1 MQSGWR
7 PQNGHIEVVCGSMFS
22 GKTEELIRRLRRAQI
37 AKQKVVVFKPKIDNR
52 FHKEK
57 IVSHSNQ
64 EIHSIVIKDAEEIL
78 QHAVFAQVIGID
90 EAQFFDNNLIEIV
103 QNLADCGKRV
113 IIAGLD
119 MDYKA
124 VPFEPMPQLL
134 AIAED
139 ITKMHA
145 ICMRCGAP
153 ANYTY
158 RMTSSKERVVVGA
171 GEVYEARCRHCYESP
186 DEKDNMPAKEKKNEH
201 KSGNIEE

>member
-37 AKQKVVVFKPKIDNR
+37 AKQKVVVFKPKVDNR

-78 QHAVFAQVIGID
+78 HHAVFAQVIGID
-90 EAQFFDNNLIEIV
+90 EAQFFDTNLIEIV

-119 MDYKA
+119 MDYKGI
-124 VPFEPMPQLL
+124 PFEPLPQLL

-145 ICMRCGAP
+145 ICMRCGAQ

-171 GEVYEARCRHCYESP
+171 GEVYEARCRHCYEAP
-186 DEKDNMPAKEKKNEH
+186 DERDELRGKDYRNEQ
-201 KSGNIEE
+201 KAVNIEE

>member
-1 MQSGWR
+1 MNTGWR
-7 PQNGHIEVVCGSMFS
+7 PMNGHIEVVCGSMFS

-57 IVSHSNQ
+57 IVSHSKQ

-90 EAQFFDNNLIEIV
+90 EAQFFGNELIDIV
-103 QNLADCGKRV
+103 QSLADSGKRV

-119 MDYKA
+119 MDYRG

-134 AIAED
+134 AVAED

-153 ANYTY
+153 ANYTF
-158 RMTSSKERVVVGA
+158 RMTASKERVVVGA
-171 GEVYEARCRHCYESP
+171 GEVYEARCRHCFEP
-186 DEKDNMPAKEKKNEH
+186 PEELPARKQKH
-201 KSGNIEE
+201 QEELRENNQ

>member
-7 PQNGHIEVVCGSMFS
+7 PQNGHIEVICGSMFS

-37 AKQKVVVFKPKIDNR
+37 AKQKVVVFKPQLDDR
-52 FHKEK
+52 YDKEK
-57 IVSHSNQ
+57 IVSHSKQ
-64 EIHSIVIKDAEEIL
+64 EIQSIVIKEAKEIL

-90 EAQFFDNNLIEIV
+90 EAQFFGSDLIEIV
-103 QNLADCGKRV
+103 QGLADSGKRV

-119 MDYKA
+119 MDYRGI
-124 VPFEPMPQLL
+124 PFEPMPHLL

-145 ICMRCGAP
+145 ICMRCGAQ

-158 RMTSSKERVVVGA
+158 RMTESTERVVVGA
-171 GEVYEARCRHCYESP
+171 GEVYEARCRHCYEKP
-186 DEKDNMPAKEKKNEH
+186 DQEPEAEDAP
-201 KSGNIEE
+201 

>member
-1 MQSGWR
+1 MLTGWR
-7 PQNGHIEVVCGSMFS
+7 PMNGHIEVVCGSMFS

-57 IVSHSNQ
+57 IVSHSKQ
-64 EIHSIVIKDAEEIL
+64 EIHSIVIRDAEEIL

-90 EAQFFDNNLIEIV
+90 EAQFFNNNLIDIV
-103 QNLADCGKRV
+103 QSLADSGKRV

-119 MDYKA
+119 MDYRG
-124 VPFEPMPQLL
+124 VPFEPIPQLL

-158 RMTSSKERVVVGA
+158 RMTASKERVVVGA
-171 GEVYEARCRHCYESP
+171 GEVYEARCRHCFEPP
-186 DEKDNMPAKEKKNEH
+186 DEKDDLKPKNKHENKTQEH
-201 KSGNIEE
+201 QS

>member
-1 MQSGWR
+1 MNTGWR
-7 PQNGHIEVVCGSMFS
+7 PMNGHIEVVCGSMFS

-57 IVSHSNQ
+57 IVSHSKQ

-103 QNLADCGKRV
+103 QDLADSGKRV

-119 MDYKA
+119 MDYRG
-124 VPFEPMPQLL
+124 VPFEPIPQLL
-134 AIAED
+134 SIAED

-145 ICMRCGAP
+145 ICMRCGAQ

-158 RMTSSKERVVVGA
+158 RMTASKERVVVGA
-171 GEVYEARCRHCYESP
+171 GEVYEARCRHCF
-186 DEKDNMPAKEKKNEH
+186 EKPEEFMSKKQ
-201 KSGNIEE
+201 KQDAEENNP

>member
-52 FHKEK
+52 YDKEK
-57 IVSHSNQ
+57 IVSHSKQ
-64 EIHSIVIKDAEEIL
+64 EIHSIVIKEAKDIL
-78 QHAVFAQVIGID
+78 EHAIFAQVIGID
-90 EAQFFDNNLIEIV
+90 EAQFFGNDLIEIV
-103 QNLADCGKRV
+103 QSLADSGKRV

-119 MDYKA
+119 MDYRA

-145 ICMRCGAP
+145 ICMRCGAQ

-158 RMTSSKERVVVGA
+158 RLAKSTERVVVGA
-171 GEVYEARCRHCYESP
+171 GEAYEARCRHCYEKP
-186 DEKDNMPAKEKKNEH
+186 
-201 KSGNIEE
+201 IEEVEDGELKVEKSIEK

>member
-1 MQSGWR
+1 METGWHPQSGW
-7 PQNGHIEVVCGSMFS
+7 IEVICGSMFS

-37 AKQKVVVFKPKIDNR
+37 AKQKVVVFKPHIDTR

-57 IVSHSNQ
+57 IVSHSKQ
-64 EIHSIVIKDAEEIL
+64 EIQSIVIRDAEEIL
-78 QHAVFAQVIGID
+78 QHAVYAQVIGID
-90 EAQFFDNNLIEIV
+90 EAQFFDEKLIEIA

-119 MDYKA
+119 MDYRG

-134 AIAED
+134 AIAEE

-153 ANYTY
+153 ANYTQ
-158 RMTSSKERVVVGA
+158 RITASRERVVVGA
-171 GEVYEARCRHCYESP
+171 GEAYEARCRHCFEP
-186 DEKDNMPAKEKKNEH
+186 PQEDEDTNRKP
-201 KSGNIEE
+201 

>member
-37 AKQKVVVFKPKIDNR
+37 AKQKVVVFKPKIDDR
-52 FHKEK
+52 YDKEK
-57 IVSHSNQ
+57 IVSHSKQ
-64 EIHSIVIKDAEEIL
+64 EIQSIVITKADEIL

-90 EAQFFDNNLIEIV
+90 EAQFFGNELIEIV

-119 MDYKA
+119 MDYRA

-134 AIAED
+134 AIAEE

-145 ICMRCGAP
+145 ICMRCGAQ

-158 RMTSSKERVVVGA
+158 RLAKSTERVVVGA
-171 GEVYEARCRHCYESP
+171 GEAYEARCRHCF
-186 DEKDNMPAKEKKNEH
+186 EKPEQEPEVKSQKK
-201 KSGNIEE
+201 

>member
-1 MQSGWR
+1 M
-7 PQNGHIEVVCGSMFS
+7 NGHIEVVCGSMFS

-57 IVSHSNQ
+57 IVSHSKQ

-90 EAQFFDNNLIEIV
+90 EAQFFGNELIDIV
-103 QNLADCGKRV
+103 QNLADSGKRV

-119 MDYKA
+119 MDYRA

-145 ICMRCGAP
+145 ICMRCGAQ

-158 RMTSSKERVVVGA
+158 RMTASKERVVVGA
-171 GEVYEARCRHCYESP
+171 GEVYEARCRHCFEPPEEMLSKKQKQEARSKEEESR
-186 DEKDNMPAKEKKNEH
+186 DNNQ
-201 KSGNIEE
+201 

>member
-7 PQNGHIEVVCGSMFS
+7 PQDGHIEVVCGSMFS

-64 EIHSIVIKDAEEIL
+64 EIQSIVIKDAEEIL
-78 QHAVFAQVIGID
+78 HHAVFAQVIGID
-90 EAQFFDNNLIEIV
+90 EAQFFDNNLVEIV

-119 MDYKA
+119 MDYRGI
-124 VPFEPMPQLL
+124 PFEPMPQLL
-134 AIAED
+134 AVAEE

-158 RMTSSKERVVVGA
+158 RMTGSKERVVVGA

-186 DEKDNMPAKEKKNEH
+186 DERDDMPAKEKRNEQ

>member
-7 PQNGHIEVVCGSMFS
+7 PQNGHIEVICGSMFS

-57 IVSHSNQ
+57 IVSHSKQ
-64 EIHSIVIKDAEEIL
+64 EIHSIVIKDADEIL
-78 QHAVFAQVIGID
+78 HHAVFAQVIAID
-90 EAQFFDNNLIEIV
+90 EAQFFDNNLVEIV

-119 MDYKA
+119 MDYKGM
-124 VPFEPMPQLL
+124 PFEPMPQLL
-134 AIAED
+134 AVAEE

-158 RMTSSKERVVVGA
+158 RMTASKERVVVGA
-171 GEVYEARCRHCYESP
+171 GEVYEARCRHCYEVP
-186 DEKDNMPAKEKKNEH
+186 DEKDELKGKEKRNEQ
-201 KSGNIEE
+201 KTANLDE

>member
-52 FHKEK
+52 YDKEK
-57 IVSHSNQ
+57 IVSHSKQ
-64 EIHSIVIKDAEEIL
+64 EIQSIVISDANEIL

-90 EAQFFDNNLIEIV
+90 EAQFFNSNLIDIV
-103 QNLADCGKRV
+103 QNLADSGKRV

-119 MDYKA
+119 MDYRG

-171 GEVYEARCRHCYESP
+171 GEVYEARCRHCYEKP
-186 DEKDNMPAKEKKNEH
+186 
-201 KSGNIEE
+201 EEPIDKAIDK

>member
-1 MQSGWR
+1 MNTGWR
-7 PQNGHIEVVCGSMFS
+7 PMNGHIEVVCGSMFS

-52 FHKEK
+52 YHKEK
-57 IVSHSNQ
+57 IVSHSKQ
-64 EIHSIVIKDAEEIL
+64 EIHSIVIRHADEIL

-90 EAQFFDNNLIEIV
+90 EAQFFDNQLIDIV
-103 QNLADCGKRV
+103 QSLADSGKRV

-119 MDYKA
+119 MDYRG

-139 ITKMHA
+139 IMKMHA

-158 RMTSSKERVVVGA
+158 RMTASKERVVVGA
-171 GEVYEARCRHCYESP
+171 GEVYEARCRHCFEPPEELPTRKQKLEARSQESE
-186 DEKDNMPAKEKKNEH
+186 D
-201 KSGNIEE
+201 SIQ

>member
-1 MQSGWR
+1 M
-7 PQNGHIEVVCGSMFS
+7 NGHIEVVCGSMFS

-57 IVSHSNQ
+57 IVSHSKQ

-103 QNLADCGKRV
+103 QDLADSGKRV

-119 MDYKA
+119 MDYRG
-124 VPFEPMPQLL
+124 VPFEPIPQLL
-134 AIAED
+134 SIAED

-145 ICMRCGAP
+145 ICMRCGAQ

-158 RMTSSKERVVVGA
+158 RMTASKERVVVGA
-171 GEVYEARCRHCYESP
+171 GEVYEARCRHCFEKP
-186 DEKDNMPAKEKKNEH
+186 DEFSSKRQKREMDENDQ
-201 KSGNIEE
+201 

>member
-1 MQSGWR
+1 MNTGWR
-7 PQNGHIEVVCGSMFS
+7 PMNGHIEVVCGSMFS

-57 IVSHSNQ
+57 IVSHSKQ
-64 EIHSIVIKDAEEIL
+64 EIQSIVIKDAEEIL

-90 EAQFFDNNLIEIV
+90 EAQFFDNNLINIV
-103 QNLADCGKRV
+103 QDLADSGKRV

-119 MDYKA
+119 MDYRG
-124 VPFEPMPQLL
+124 VPFDPIPQLL

-145 ICMRCGAP
+145 ICMRCGAQ

-158 RMTSSKERVVVGA
+158 RMTASKERVVVGA
-171 GEVYEARCRHCYESP
+171 GEVYEARCRHCYEKPEEMMSRRQKQ
-186 DEKDNMPAKEKKNEH
+186 EAEDNDQ
-201 KSGNIEE
+201 

>member
-37 AKQKVVVFKPKIDNR
+37 AKQKVVVFKPQIDDR
-52 FHKEK
+52 YDKEK
-57 IVSHSNQ
+57 IVSHSKQ
-64 EIHSIVIKDAEEIL
+64 EIHSIVIKEANEIL

-90 EAQFFDNNLIEIV
+90 EAQFFNEDLIDIV
-103 QNLADCGKRV
+103 QGLADSGKRV

-119 MDYKA
+119 MDYRG

-158 RMTSSKERVVVGA
+158 RMTKSKELVVVGA
-171 GEVYEARCRHCYESP
+171 GEVYEARCRHCYEKPEEEPEVISEN
-186 DEKDNMPAKEKKNEH
+186 EKAKSKN
-201 KSGNIEE
+201 

>member
-1 MQSGWR
+1 MMTGWR
-7 PQNGHIEVVCGSMFS
+7 PQNGHIEVICGSMFS

-57 IVSHSNQ
+57 IISHSKQ
-64 EIHSIVIKDAEEIL
+64 EIQSITISDAEEIL

-90 EAQFFDNNLIEIV
+90 EAQFLDNNLIDIV
-103 QNLADCGKRV
+103 QGLADSGKRV

-119 MDYKA
+119 MDYRG

-171 GEVYEARCRHCYESP
+171 GEVYEARCRHCYEPP
-186 DEKDNMPAKEKKNEH
+186 DENDKIKAKIK
-201 KSGNIEE
+201 EED